1 VVRQLTAKDRLARSL
16 KAINQR
22 CKRMRHWPLRQQHQ
36 RLCRVLESGAL
47 SGVREHG
54 LVVYKGV
61 PFATAPLGDLR
72 WRDPQPVVS
81 WVGKRDKPFAAK

>member
-1 VVRQLTAKDRLARSL
+1 MHKQWMIAVLAAVGAAGSAGAAQPVLT
-16 KAINQR
+16 
-22 CKRMRHWPLRQQHQ
+22 
-36 RLCRVLESGAL
+36 ESGTL

>member
-1 VVRQLTAKDRLARSL
+1 
-16 KAINQR
+16 
-22 CKRMRHWPLRQQHQ
+22 
-36 RLCRVLESGAL
+36 
-47 SGVREHG
+47 VREHG